1 MNTVRI
7 ATRESQLAMWQAN
20 HIKDLLLA
28 ANPELNCEIVGMTT
42 LGDRNKVTPL
52 GQMGGK
58 GVFVK
63 ELETGLLDGSVDIAV
78 HSMKDVPGELPA
90 GLAIVAMAER
100 ADPHD
105 AFVSNSY
112 KTLGDLPD
120 GAVIGSS
127 SLRRVLQLKAA
138 YPSLAFK
145 DLRGNIDTRLSKLD
159 DQQYDGIILAVAG
172 LTRIGQGARVT
183 DSISSNDCLPSA
195 GQGAVGIECREGD
208 TRILTI
214 LGAINHNATFHG
226 VSAERRVTLKLG
238 ATCNLPVAVF
248 ATRDKNESIL
258 IRAFVA
264 DTEGAEVISEEI
276 SGPTAD
282 AFDLA
287 DTLGERLLSRGAAR
301 LMGQS

>member
-20 HIKDLLLA
+20 HIKDLLLSV
-28 ANPELNCEIVGMTT
+28 NPELICEIVGMTT

-78 HSMKDVPGELPA
+78 HSMKDVPGELPS
-90 GLAIVAMAER
+90 GLGIVAMAER

-105 AFVSNSY
+105 AFVSNDY
-112 KTLGDLPD
+112 KTLGDMPD

-159 DQQYDGIILAVAG
+159 DHQYDGIILAVAG

-183 DSISSNDCLPSA
+183 DAILSSVCLPSA
-195 GQGAVGIECREGD
+195 GQGAVGIECRDGD

-214 LGAINHNATFHG
+214 LDTINHKATFHR

-248 ATRDKNESIL
+248 ATTDKNESIL

-276 SGPTAD
+276 SGPIAD
-282 AFDLA
+282 AYDLA
-287 DTLGERLLSRGAAR
+287 DTLGERLLARGAAR